1 MLPTVSPRSSTSSS
15 AHFPSL
21 ERTWQ
26 AAASR
31 LIRREQEFTNAVR
44 VATLKIISHNLEWMV
59 NRIFRVVMLL
69 FWLELGLVLVLAP
82 WSDIWEANFFLYQYP
97 ALGFFLKNP
106 FFRGGISGLGVL
118 NVFLSIEAFRH
129 RTTAVANRI

>member
-1 MLPTVSPRSSTSSS
+1 M
-15 AHFPSL
+15 
-21 ERTWQ
+21 
-26 AAASR
+26 
-31 LIRREQEFTNAVR
+31 
-44 VATLKIISHNLEWMV
+44 

-106 FFRGGISGLGVL
+106 FLRGGISGLGVM
-118 NVFLSIEAFRH
+118 NVFLSIEAFRR
-129 RTTAVANRI
+129 RTTAVANRT